1 MPSWLFTLLQVRRR
15 LWFTVALYSGL
26 GVAAALVAARFG
38 RYVPSDFPLK
48 LGSDAVDDLLSIL
61 ASSMLAVATFSLAT
75 LVTAYTSVVG
85 AISPHAA
92 RLLVSVG
99 AIRNTLATFIGA
111 FVYAMV
117 GIVALHTGYYGA
129 EGRVILFFVTVAVLV
144 GVIVAML
151 RWIGELSNLGQAG
164 NVIDR
169 VADATAE
176 ALRAPLSLRRAAT
189 ASPPQDA
196 LAVYAERL
204 GYVQNIDIKGLERS
218 ARTRGARIFL
228 CVQPGDFVHGGAPLL
243 WASGP
248 PLDAACVRELHDRVT
263 LGPERTH
270 EQDPRYGMRV
280 LGEIAARALSPGVN
294 DAGTARDVISRAV
307 ILLRD
312 WAVGNPVEDAPDAL
326 EVVTRPALAGRL
338 LLEEAVGPIIQH
350 GAAHPG
356 LQVELQHAL
365 AGLAALP
372 DPEIAAAA
380 WQVSR
385 DALAQSSRSIARQA
399 DRRRVHEAAMR
410 VLAAARPSARDETF
424 APRVPGAR

>member
-15 LWFTVALYSGL
+15 LWFTVALYIAL

-38 RYVPSDFPLK
+38 PYVPSDFPLK
-48 LGSDAVDDLLSIL
+48 VGSDAVDDLLSIL

-129 EGRVILFFVTVAVLV
+129 EGRVILFFFTVAVLV

-151 RWIGELSNLGQAG
+151 RWIGELSSLGQSG

-169 VADATAE
+169 VAEATAE
-176 ALRAPLSLRRAAT
+176 ALRAPLSQRAT
-189 ASPPQDA
+189 AEIPRPQDA

-204 GYVQNIDIKGLERS
+204 GYVQNIDIRGLERS
-218 ARTRGARIFL
+218 ARSRRAQIFL
-228 CVQPGDFVHGGAPLL
+228 CVQPGDFVHGGEPLL
-243 WASGP
+243 WAAGP
-248 PLDAACVRELHDRVT
+248 RLDAACVRELHDRVT
-263 LGPERTH
+263 LGAERTH

-312 WAVGNPVEDAPDAL
+312 WAVENPVADAPDAARR
-326 EVVTRPALAGRL
+326 VVRPALSGRL
-338 LLEEAVGPIIQH
+338 LLEEAVGPIIRD

-356 LQVELQHAL
+356 LQMELQHAL

-372 DPEIAAAA
+372 DPELSTAA
-380 WQVSR
+380 WLVSR

-399 DRRRVHEAAMR
+399 DRRRVRDAAMR
-410 VLAAARPSARDETF
+410 VLAAARSSFRDEKLT
-424 APRVPGAR
+424 PDIR

>member
-15 LWFTVALYSGL
+15 LWFTVALYIAL
-26 GVAAALVAARFG
+26 GVAAALAAAHLG
-38 RYVPSDFPLK
+38 PYVPSDFPLK
-48 LGSDAVDDLLSIL
+48 VGSDAVDDLLSIL

-85 AISPHAA
+85 AVSPHAA

-151 RWIGELSNLGQAG
+151 RWIGELSSLGQSG

-176 ALRAPLSLRRAAT
+176 ALRAPLSQRRAAT
-189 ASPPQDA
+189 TSRPQDA

-218 ARTRGARIFL
+218 ARSRGVHIFL
-228 CVQPGDFVHGGAPLL
+228 CVQPGDFVHGGEPLL
-243 WASGP
+243 WAAGP

-263 LGPERTH
+263 LGSERTH

-294 DAGTARDVISRAV
+294 DAGTARDVIARAV

-312 WAVGNPVEDAPDAL
+312 WVVENPIDDAPDAAGP
-326 EVVTRPALAGRL
+326 VVRPALSGRV
-338 LLEEAVGPIIQH
+338 LLEEAVGPIIRH
-350 GAAHPG
+350 GAEHPG
-356 LQVELQHAL
+356 LQTELQHAL

-372 DPEIAAAA
+372 DPELSTAA
-380 WQVSR
+380 WHVSR

-399 DRRRVHEAAMR
+399 DRRRVRDAAMR
-410 VLAAARPSARDETF
+410 VLAAARHRA
-424 APRVPGAR
+424 G

>member
-129 EGRVILFFVTVAVLV
+129 EGRVILFFFTVAVLV

-151 RWIGELSNLGQAG
+151 RWIGELSSLGQTG

-169 VADATAE
+169 VAEATAV
-176 ALRAPLSLRRAAT
+176 ALRAPLSRPRRSAAP
-189 ASPPQDA
+189 ARPEDA

-204 GYVQNIDIKGLERS
+204 GFVQNIDIKGLERS
-218 ARTRGARIFL
+218 AGARHARIFL
-228 CVQPGDFVHGGAPLL
+228 CVQPGDFVHGGEPLL

-248 PLDAACVRELHDRVT
+248 RLDAACVKELHDRVT
-263 LGPERTH
+263 LGAERTH

-294 DAGTARDVISRAV
+294 DAGTARDVISRAA

-312 WAVGNPVEDAPDAL
+312 WAVEGPAEDAADPS
-326 EVVTRPALAGRL
+326 ERVVRPALSGRL
-338 LLEEAVGPIIQH
+338 LLEEAMGPVIQH
-350 GAAHPG
+350 GASHPG
-356 LQVELQHAL
+356 LQMELQHAL

-372 DPEIAAAA
+372 DPELAAAA

-385 DALAQSSRSIARQA
+385 DALARSSRSIGRQA

-410 VLAAARPSARDETF
+410 VLAAARSSSGDETLT
-424 APRVPGAR
+424 PRVR